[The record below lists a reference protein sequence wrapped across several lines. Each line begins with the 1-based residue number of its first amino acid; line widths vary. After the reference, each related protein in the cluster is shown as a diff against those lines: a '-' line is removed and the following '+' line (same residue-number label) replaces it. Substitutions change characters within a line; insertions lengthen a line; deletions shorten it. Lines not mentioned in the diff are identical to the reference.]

1 MMITDE
7 SRSDLGTIKI
17 YKSAIASVVA
27 IAASEVEGVKAVSRG
42 AWIRF
47 LELFGAK
54 VTRIAVD
61 LDNNGNVSLALPLIM
76 KYGYHVPDVA
86 IKVQE
91 NVRQAVERSTNL
103 SVKDIDICV
112 KSIEKA

>member
-1 MMITDE
+1 MMLSDE

-27 IAASEVEGVKAVSRG
+27 IAAAEVDGVKAVSRG

-54 VTRIAVD
+54 VSRIAVE
-61 LDNNGNVSLALPLIM
+61 LDHNGNVRLALPLII

-86 IKVQE
+86 VKVQE
-91 NVRQAVERSTNL
+91 NVRQAVEKSTNL